1 MQSSVGETCWE
12 GVSPYV
18 ADIIHGAGYTDD
30 VHDDIILGNITSF
43 IGHTAVPLTLAPS
56 RIAHNYNCAGRNL
69 QPNAQY
75 CNDVSGKLVGTQAL
89 CQYMQMYQS
98 LNYLKLFIDK
108 AH

>member
-1 MQSSVGETCWE
+1 MQSTVGETCWE

-18 ADIIHGAGYTDD
+18 ADIVHGVGYTDD

-43 IGHTAVPLTLAPS
+43 IGPHRSTIDISTIS
-56 RIAHNYNCAGRNL
+56 NCTYNCAGRNL

-75 CNDVSGKLVGTQAL
+75 CIDVSGKLVGTQAL